1 MHNTYYNFDNAGR
14 MTQRLETE
22 GPPYFTYDAVGNR
35 IKMQEGSGTT
45 YFAYDAINRLT
56 SEEKI

>member
-1 MHNTYYNFDNAGR
+1 
-14 MTQRLETE
+14 MTQRLESE
-22 GPPYFTYDAVGNR
+22 GPAYFTYDAVGNR

>member
-1 MHNTYYNFDNAGR
+1 
-14 MTQRLETE
+14 MTQRLEDE
-22 GPPYFTYDAVGNR
+22 GPAYFTYDEVGNR

-45 YFAYDAINRLT
+45 YFAYDAVNRLT